1 MEEFTAAFYDTIDLE
16 VANLIGSKYLLSQM
30 VRLAYCLVLLR
41 PLTEVTE
48 YTASCYYVHSLE

>member
-41 PLTEVTE
+41 PLTGVTE
-48 YTASCYYVHSLE
+48 CTASCYCVHSLE